1 MTKEEFYKADSTK
14 VLLVD
19 IREDSEL
26 EDSPSPVEAIHIAMS
41 QIAEVVAE
49 GRLPKD
55 RLIVTLCYSGGR
67 CVMVNKFLE
76 INGYKTDYLEGGMV
90 SFNK

>member
-1 MTKEEFYKADSTK
+1 MTKNEFYKAGLDK

-19 IREDSEL
+19 IREDEEL
-26 EDSPSPVEAIHIAMS
+26 EDMPSPIEAIHIPMS
-41 QIAEVVAE
+41 HIAEVVAE

-67 CVMVNKFLE
+67 CSMVNKFLE
-76 INGYKTDYLEGGMV
+76 INGFSTDYLEGGMI

>member
-1 MTKEEFYKADSTK
+1 MTKEEFYKADPMK

-19 IREDSEL
+19 IREDGEL
-26 EDSPSPVEAIHIAMS
+26 EDMPSPVEAIHIAMS

-67 CVMVNKFLE
+67 CSMVNKFLE
-76 INGYKTDYLEGGMV
+76 INGFSTDYLEGGMLALL
-90 SFNK
+90 K